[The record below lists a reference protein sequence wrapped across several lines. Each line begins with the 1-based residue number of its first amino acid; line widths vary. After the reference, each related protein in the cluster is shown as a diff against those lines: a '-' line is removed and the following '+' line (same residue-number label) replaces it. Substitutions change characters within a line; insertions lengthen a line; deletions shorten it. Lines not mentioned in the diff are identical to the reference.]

1 MPRLTLNF
9 LILTKLM
16 KKLTLLFFLL
26 IFIISLSL
34 TMPLLSKASGD
45 EGGSSVSL
53 SDVNPLGSGIE
64 GISGMRIV
72 IGRVIN
78 AILGITG
85 SFALFMF
92 IYGGFSMLTSAGSP
106 EKIDKGKKILT
117 WAIIGIMVILGSYA
131 ITNFIFGAITSTG
144 SQ

>member
-1 MPRLTLNF
+1 
-9 LILTKLM
+9 
-16 KKLTLLFFLL
+16 
-26 IFIISLSL
+26 
-34 TMPLLSKASGD
+34 
-45 EGGSSVSL
+45 
-53 SDVNPLGSGIE
+53 
-64 GISGMRIV
+64 MRIV